1 MEEQR
6 DLEEELGWN
15 EIGAT
20 IIGAV
25 TGASSQNIYYSPRK
39 MVMGIGMERNRWP

>member
-1 MEEQR
+1 MCKGKSILATLLIRQFTSMKEQR

-20 IIGAV
+20 II
-25 TGASSQNIYYSPRK
+25 
-39 MVMGIGMERNRWP
+39 

>member
-15 EIGAT
+15 EIGT
-20 IIGAV
+20 SIIGVV
-25 TGASSQNIYYSPRK
+25 TGSAPQTYIFPQGK
-39 MVMGIGMERNRWP
+39 W